1 MSEKT
6 NIQKVFSSLGINLEI
21 GERFMFEGECYEITE
36 SDICIANLS
45 RVTGCIFDMINSPEE
60 IKVLSSYSPETIKH
74 ARYDMHRFVCV
85 VRPRDCDAVL
95 LCDNFPFSQK
105 RDGISRN
112 MIYGASTIEIPSDQ
126 YPEVQPGQCV
136 ALEGIVGGGQDG

>member
-60 IKVLSSYSPETIKH
+60 IKVLSSYGQS
-74 ARYDMHRFVCV
+74 
-85 VRPRDCDAVL
+85 
-95 LCDNFPFSQK
+95 K
-105 RDGISRN
+105 R
-112 MIYGASTIEIPSDQ
+112 
-126 YPEVQPGQCV
+126 
-136 ALEGIVGGGQDG
+136 L

>member
-45 RVTGCIFDMINSPEE
+45 RVNGNCTECEQSQNVKI
-60 IKVLSSYSPETIKH
+60 
-74 ARYDMHRFVCV
+74 R
-85 VRPRDCDAVL
+85 RP
-95 LCDNFPFSQK
+95 K
-105 RDGISRN
+105 
-112 MIYGASTIEIPSDQ
+112 
-126 YPEVQPGQCV
+126 
-136 ALEGIVGGGQDG
+136 